1 MSPDDLRAAC
11 LSLRGAAED
20 FPFPR
25 YPDRSAFKVGGKVF
39 AISSLRQEPL
49 RVSLKCDPD
58 LAVRLRA
65 EHAAIQPGYRL
76 SKRHWNTVS
85 LDGSLPEALVRSMLE
100 DSYDL
105 VLASLSRALRA
116 AVGRP

>member
-1 MSPDDLRAAC
+1 MGQ
-11 LSLRGAAED
+11 RGATEE

-25 YPDRSAFKVGGKVF
+25 YPDRSVFKAGGKVF

-49 RVSLKCDPD
+49 QVSLKCDPD

-65 EHAAIQPGYRL
+65 QHPAIQPGYRL

-85 LDGSLPEALVRSMLE
+85 LRGSLPDELVMSMIE
-100 DSYDL
+100 DSHDI

-116 AVGRP
+116 AVERG